1 MGTKQRRLRR
11 PVMSEAVR
19 KEASRRRVEVGES
32 E

>member
-19 KEASRRRVEVGES
+19 KEARRRREGVEVS